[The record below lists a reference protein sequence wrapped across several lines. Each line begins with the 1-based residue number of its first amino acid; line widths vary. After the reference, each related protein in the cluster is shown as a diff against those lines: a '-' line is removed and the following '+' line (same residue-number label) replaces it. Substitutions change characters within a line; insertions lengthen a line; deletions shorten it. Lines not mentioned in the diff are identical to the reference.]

1 MSEVRDIE
9 NSIINA
15 AADKLVSLGVEGSQ
29 LSVAGKE
36 SKTQVSQGRKIMTLL
51 KAYRRRSELSDGQ
64 VDSILYCLKYLSGQ
78 SSFPTSVPLVGK
90 SSSSQI
96 KLFSSIKF
104 FDEGVLLGD
113 DVTEVDVVGAGVSAV
128 KTGNKVTITVTGGGG
143 GAAAAGTWVD
153 QGVWN
158 GATNLFPVLGA
169 LGDPVKKGYTWENS
183 NDTTT
188 LLWIDGGIIPKGAT
202 IRALVDA
209 PGQTITNWRVNY

>member
-104 FDEGVLLGD
+104 FDEGVLFDGFDMVLHPFGLLFLGRYH
-113 DVTEVDVVGAGVSAV
+113 
-128 KTGNKVTITVTGGGG
+128 I
-143 GAAAAGTWVD
+143 
-153 QGVWN
+153 QC
-158 GATNLFPVLGA
+158 
-169 LGDPVKKGYTWENS
+169 
-183 NDTTT
+183 
-188 LLWIDGGIIPKGAT
+188 GIIM
-202 IRALVDA
+202 RACPAYGFVFVFVVHHVLLIV
-209 PGQTITNWRVNY
+209 